1 MIGRMG
7 RLGYFIRLCIL
18 SVLYGL
24 GVLFFTMGGKGQS
37 LNPVALLFLF
47 LGSGILLVSFLSW
60 LSATVRRLH
69 DMDFSGWWV
78 LLVCFFPV
86 LIAGQDGGPIYYYK
100 YSFFHRW
107 KTLKTQSY
115 VWYNFGVI
123 CCGKKSFFQ
132 IFHLFFNLE
141 NGGTDSRWNPY
152 RKSWTSFFKNSRKI

>member
-24 GVLFFTMGGKGQS
+24 GALFFTMGGKGQS

-78 LLVCFFPV
+78 LLVCLFPV
-86 LIAGQDGGPIYYYK
+86 LILVLCLWPGIQGYNRFGPPIRY
-100 YSFFHRW
+100 
-107 KTLKTQSY
+107 
-115 VWYNFGVI
+115 
-123 CCGKKSFFQ
+123 
-132 IFHLFFNLE
+132 
-141 NGGTDSRWNPY
+141 
-152 RKSWTSFFKNSRKI
+152 